1 MRQDADSFTSS
12 IDRCTV
18 LLECEKFTGYRTDGW
33 KKFLAEKNITVI
45 CNVNFDT
52 WLNKMR
58 FVEPSTDMPTDT
70 ITDLENVGTR
80 TQQSVGRNLF
90 IHCTCYG
97 VNTVILWVLGCTAR

>member
-70 ITDLENVGTR
+70 ITDLENVER
-80 TQQSVGRNLF
+80 VRSSQSAETCLF
-90 IHCTCYG
+90 I
-97 VNTVILWVLGCTAR
+97 VPATA